1 MTALTH
7 PVRPAAAPSGGSPR
21 DAATGTYAALLRTV
35 RDAGLLRRTLGFY
48 GTLAGG
54 LAFALVGIGVAAVF
68 LGDSWWQLALAG
80 GLGIVLTQFAF
91 LAHETSHRQVF
102 TSGPA
107 NDRVG
112 RWLANG
118 VVGISYSWWMNK
130 HTRHHGNPNKVGKD
144 PDIAFDTISFTEEQA
159 AKQTGWRALMTR
171 HQGWLFF
178 PLLMLEGLNLHVTSI
193 RSLVADRREGW
204 VRELVTITVRL
215 AVYLG
220 LVFWL
225 LPPGIAAAFI
235 GVHLAVFGVYM
246 GASFAPNHKG
256 MAIIPHDSKLDFLSR
271 QVLTSRNIVG
281 GRLFSDNGLSSV
293 YGGLN
298 FQVEHHLFPSMPRP
312 HLAKAREIVR
322 EHCARVGVPYTE
334 TTALQSYGIV
344 VKYLNRVGLAARD
357 PFDCPTFRTLRRQ

>member
-1 MTALTH
+1 VTALISTA
-7 PVRPAAAPSGGSPR
+7 PAPSAGPR
-21 DAATGTYAALLRTV
+21 EAATGTYAALLKTV

-48 GTLAGG
+48 GTTTGILLAA
-54 LAFALVGIGVAAVF
+54 LAGIGVGVVL
-68 LGDSWWQLALAG
+68 LGDTWWQLALAG
-80 GLGIVLTQFAF
+80 VLGVVLTQFAF
-91 LAHETSHRQVF
+91 LGHEASHRQIF
-102 TSGPA
+102 TSGPV

-130 HTRHHGNPNKVGKD
+130 HTRHHANPNKVGKD
-144 PDIAFDTISFTEEQA
+144 PDIAFDTISFVEEDA
-159 AKQTGWRALMTR
+159 AKQTGWRAVMTR
-171 HQGWLFF
+171 RQGWLFF
-178 PLLMLEGLNLHVTSI
+178 PLLTLEGLNLHLTSI
-193 RSLVADRREGW
+193 RSLVTDRREGW
-204 VRELVTITVRL
+204 VREIVTISVRL
-215 AVYLG
+215 AAYLG

-225 LPPGIAAAFI
+225 LPPGIAAAFV

-271 QVLTSRNIVG
+271 QVLTSRNIMG
-281 GRLFSDNGLSSV
+281 GRIVSDRGLTQL

-298 FQVEHHLFPSMPRP
+298 YQVEHHLFPSMPRP

-322 EHCARVGVPYTE
+322 EHCARIGVPYTE
-334 TTALQSYGIV
+334 TTTLRSYGTV